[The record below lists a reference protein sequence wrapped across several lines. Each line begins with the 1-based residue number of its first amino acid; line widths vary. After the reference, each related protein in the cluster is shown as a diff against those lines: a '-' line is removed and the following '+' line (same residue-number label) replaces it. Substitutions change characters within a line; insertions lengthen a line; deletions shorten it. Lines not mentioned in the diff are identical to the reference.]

1 MIMEY
6 NKRISTIEHP
16 TFQKIRNIAKASIS
30 NITKEQHDELYARL
44 KRGEALLSTHEEM
57 CQYLCSFGNMHEAKI
72 RDAVKYI
79 PIHILQGEF
88 EVVDW
93 GCGQAIGTICLFDY
107 IKTLGFDNNVKKVT
121 LIEPSSQALERAKLH
136 VNSYIQNDSHIC
148 SYPEY
153 FDKITNEKIKSKTG
167 LPVIH
172 IFSNILDVKEIDLKE
187 LATKIDK
194 AVVDDNYI
202 LSVGPLNPN
211 NKRIDAFYNYY
222 NAPILYNYE
231 NTQFDYGGNKPC
243 TYKAKVY
250 KLVCNNQGNL
260 IPIEFYPSVQFH
272 AAYKLDCVNIDFNEN
287 QNLEFVIQNLKVFD
301 TSTPFDIG
309 ASVYDD
315 IDPILAVLNNII
327 TRGLPT
333 KASPF
338 IEEVFQKTFNYSQR
352 SEKYGTF
359 SYTSAKV
366 IEFEKIITWYN
377 SIITKQKAL
386 NYSEIDVEQLQLVF
400 SPIAIARIQKTIL
413 EALMTDKLNI
423 KSKEWKIL
431 VEEKDVPCSALAFA
445 DLSAMFNNLT
455 KLSEKYQDLVFPAIK
470 LDIIS
475 NDVFV
480 NSGLHLG
487 NKNIFS
493 EAKPKHFNID
503 YDLVIDIAVFETS
516 NIEKESFSKFKCKDD
531 NNCYFNNRSVIQ
543 VNSERNIYTT
553 DRIVYRNVV
562 SEHKRG
568 TYIEIEETKRLLGYF
583 LQLIFRKEE
592 FRAGQLPI
600 LNRALQNKSVIGLLP
615 TGGGKSLTYQLA
627 AMLQPGV
634 TLIVD
639 PLRSLMKD
647 QYDGLINA
655 GIDTCAYL
663 MKIKKKTKETAEEIL
678 KREKAEKFF
687 NESERKLEQSKL
699 QFIFLSPER
708 LAMYKFREKLKNMHE
723 LNVYFSYGVIDEV
736 HCVSEWGHD
745 FRFSYLHLGR
755 NLYNYVR
762 AKGCEV
768 SLFGLTA
775 TASFDVLA
783 DVERELSGNGTFPLD
798 AETIVRYE
806 NSNRLE
812 LQYKIEKINVEFQ
825 DEISYIEEAI
835 INKKKWATIDKLS
848 QAKDQHKIF
857 LENNLPL
864 PVRASDK
871 WTFYDAKKDF
881 LKEYIKAIPYYI
893 NDIQKEESIIK
904 IKNRFVERQGNREG
918 VENKLETSISN
929 IFYCQNTEYEQAG
942 IVFCPHK
949 SKSSIAVK
957 ENKESLEA
965 LIPDVGTFSGGDDD
979 GDDSMD
985 NLELFR
991 INKQPLMVATKAFG
1005 MGIDKPNV
1013 RFTINLNYSSSLESF
1028 VQEAGR
1034 GGRDRKMAL
1043 SAILLSDYKLA
1054 RISRKFKGLYPWQ
1067 IKGKWFKPKDLQQ
1080 IVSFFH
1086 IDVDKQFIDELT
1098 PENDLVRLF
1107 CKEGSAKNG
1116 KYFSFDKCGDKLCTL
1131 FNRCPLK
1138 DIPKE
1143 AEDWIYKD
1151 DLFEILNSYKLKID
1165 KKYIEYQNADYETVM
1180 YFYNNSFKGE
1190 YFEKQSMFDI
1200 LSLVKTDV
1208 FFGNN
1213 AETKPAE
1220 TITVDG
1226 FLTTLINS
1234 NIGDEIVSFV
1244 KYIKPDPENAIE
1256 GTDTDL
1262 AKAIYRMTC
1271 IELIE
1276 DFTQDYANNRYRIVC
1291 RRKKEGEYYRGLER
1305 FLLRYYSEDRAKE
1318 EMQNVYILEVDS
1330 KTDFEKEIF
1339 QCLKY
1344 LTTFVYDKISVKRKR
1359 AIDDMRKFCIV
1370 GIDETKDWKETNE
1383 ELKDFIYYY
1392 FNSKYARRDYQT
1404 VDGEDYSI
1412 MIDTNEG
1419 KVSNDKILF
1428 KYIKIIEKD
1437 FLENKSEPG
1446 STEKDNV
1453 KHLQGAVRLLRRSE
1467 TDINPTL
1474 ALLNSFCIQF
1484 LGTNNNENL
1493 ETEVIESYK
1502 DGMLVF
1508 AEREN
1513 YSAHFWEIF
1522 ENYNLIISP
1531 FANETLEPLK
1541 EEITFQVH
1549 NVKIK
1554 NIISKYTV

>member
-1 MIMEY
+1 MKQYTEQINSLKE
-6 NKRISTIEHP
+6 P
-16 TFQKIRNIAKASIS
+16 TFQQIRGIAVRSIS
-30 NITKEQHDELYARL
+30 HLSKSERDKLWEKLNHGVELL
-44 KRGEALLSTHEEM
+44 DSHELM
-57 CQYLCSFGNMHEAKI
+57 CQYLFSYGNMHEAKI
-72 RDAVKYI
+72 RDAVKCL
-79 PIHILQGEF
+79 PKEILRGEF
-88 EVVDW
+88 EIVDW
-93 GCGQAIGTICLFDY
+93 GCGQGIGTICLLDHL
-107 IKTLGFDNNVKKVT
+107 KALGFNFNVKKIT
-121 LIEPSSQALERAKLH
+121 LIEPSKKALERARIH
-136 VNSYIQNDSHIC
+136 VNSYLQNDSII
-148 SYPEY
+148 SLFPDY
-153 FDKITNEKIKSKTG
+153 FDKIQKENIKSKTG

-187 LATKIDK
+187 LATKIGN

-202 LSVGPLNPN
+202 ISVGPLNPN

-231 NTQFDYGGNKPC
+231 NTQYDYGGYSTC

-250 KLVCNNQGNL
+250 KLEYNKKGNL

-272 AAYKLDCVNIDFNEN
+272 AAYKLDCVNIEYKKQQKVESVF
-287 QNLEFVIQNLKVFD
+287 QSLKVFD

-315 IDPILAVLNNII
+315 IHPILAVLNNII

-338 IEEVFQKTFNYSQR
+338 IEEVFQKTFNYSE
-352 SEKYGTF
+352 SFEKYGTF
-359 SYTSAKV
+359 SYPSTKV
-366 IEFEKIITWYN
+366 IDFEKVLTWYN
-377 SIITKQKAL
+377 SIITRQKTL
-386 NYSEIDVEQLQLVF
+386 NYSEIDIEHLQLIF
-400 SPIAIARIQKTIL
+400 SPIAIARVQKTIL
-413 EALMTDKLNI
+413 EALMTDKLDI

-445 DLSAMFNNLT
+445 DLSEMFNNLT
-455 KLSEKYQDLVFPAIK
+455 KLSEDYQDLVFPAIK

-480 NSGLHLG
+480 NSGLHLS
-487 NKNIFS
+487 NENTFS
-493 EAKPKHFNID
+493 VAKPKLFSIE

-516 NIEKESFSKFKCKDD
+516 NIEKESFSKYNSK
-531 NNCYFNNRSVIQ
+531 NNCYFNNRSVIK

-562 SEHKRG
+562 KETQRG
-568 TYIEIEETKRLLGYF
+568 SYTEIVETKELLEYF
-583 LQLIFRKEE
+583 LQLLFRKES

-647 QYDGLINA
+647 QYDGLINT
-655 GIDTCAYL
+655 GIDTCAY
-663 MKIKKKTKETAEEIL
+663 INSTNTKE
-678 KREKAEKFF
+678 EKD
-687 NESERKLEQSKL
+687 ESERRMEESKL
-699 QFIFLSPER
+699 QFVFLSPER
-708 LAMYKFREKLKNMHE
+708 LAIYKFREKLKNMHK

-755 NLYNYVR
+755 NLYNYVHS
-762 AKGCEV
+762 KEGQV

-783 DVERELSGNGTFPLD
+783 DVERELSGNGAFPLD

-825 DEISYIEEAI
+825 DEIEALKKSKFATPAQIAAIE
-835 INKKKWATIDKLS
+835 NKYKSLLDNKLS
-848 QAKDQHKIF
+848 IPVKI
-857 LENNLPL
+857 
-864 PVRASDK
+864 ADK
-871 WTFYDAKKDF
+871 WGFFEAKRNF
-881 LKEYIKAIPYYI
+881 LKEYIRVIPNYI
-893 NDIQKEESIIK
+893 SEIQSNNSIQNIK
-904 IKNRFVERQGNREG
+904 DAFVVRQGNNEG
-918 VENKLETSISN
+918 IANELETNISTN
-929 IFYCQNTEYEQAG
+929 YFLKNTEYEQAG

-949 SKSSIAVK
+949 SNTGISVN
-957 ENKESLEA
+957 ENKASLNI

-979 GDDSMD
+979 GDNSME

-991 INKQPLMVATKAFG
+991 TNKQPLIIATKAFG

-1013 RFTINLNYSSSLESF
+1013 RFTVNLNYSSSIESF

-1034 GGRDRKMAL
+1034 AGRDRKIAL
-1043 SAILLSDYKLA
+1043 SVILLSYYKLA
-1054 RISRKFKGLYPWQ
+1054 RINKKCPAIGIPFA
-1067 IKGKWFKPKDLQQ
+1067 IIGKWFKPNDLQQ
-1080 IVSFFH
+1080 IISH
-1086 IDVDKQFIDELT
+1086 YNLYIDKQYIDYLT
-1098 PENDLVRLF
+1098 PENDLVRIF
-1107 CKEGSAKNG
+1107 CKEGTNP
-1116 KYFSFDKCGDKLCTL
+1116 KYFGFNTCNDNACNLFAKCQLRKVP
-1131 FNRCPLK
+1131 N
-1138 DIPKE
+1138 E
-1143 AEDWIYKD
+1143 AEGWIFKS
-1151 DLFEILNSYKLKID
+1151 DLFEILNSNKIKID

-1190 YFEKQSMFDI
+1190 VIEKQSMFDI
-1200 LSLVKTDV
+1200 LSIAKTDV
-1208 FFGNN
+1208 FFRDD
-1213 AETKPAE
+1213 AETKSKE

-1234 NIGDEIVSFV
+1234 NVGDEIVFFV
-1244 KYIKPDPENAIE
+1244 KYIKPDPKSGIE

-1276 DFTQDYANNRYRIVC
+1276 DFTQDYSNNRYRIVC
-1291 RRKKEGEYYRGLER
+1291 KRKNEGEYYKGLER

-1318 EMQNVYILEVDS
+1318 EIQNVFILVVIS
-1330 KTDFEKEIF
+1330 KSDLEKEIF
-1339 QCLKY
+1339 QCLSY

-1359 AIDDMRKFCIV
+1359 AIDDMRTFCIT
-1370 GIDETKDWKETNE
+1370 GANESKDWKDTNE
-1383 ELKDFIYYY
+1383 DLKDFIFYY
-1392 FNSKYARRDYQT
+1392 FNSKYARLDYTT
-1404 VDGEDYSI
+1404 VDGNEYSLT
-1412 MIDTNEG
+1412 IDTDEG
-1419 KVSNDKILF
+1419 KESNREILI
-1428 KYIKIIEKD
+1428 KYLKIIDND
-1437 FLENKSEPG
+1437 FLINKSEPG
-1446 STEKDNV
+1446 STPIDNV
-1453 KHLQGAVRLLRRSE
+1453 MHLQGAVRLLRRSL
-1467 TDINPTL
+1467 TDSNPTL
-1474 ALLNSFCIQF
+1474 SLLNSFCIFF

-1493 ETEVIESYK
+1493 EREVIESYK
-1502 DGMLVF
+1502 DGMLGF

-1513 YSAHFWEIF
+1513 DLANFWEIF
-1522 ENYNLIISP
+1522 NNYNLLLKP
-1531 FANETLEPLK
+1531 FSNGKLAELK
-1541 EEITFQVH
+1541 NEIT
-1549 NVKIK
+1549 VKIHHNK
-1554 NIISKYTV
+1554 LKKITSKYLA

>member
-1 MIMEY
+1 MQEY
-6 NKRISTIEHP
+6 IAQIKSLKEP
-16 TFQKIRNIAKASIS
+16 TFQQIREIAVRRIS
-30 NITKEQHDELYARL
+30 HLSKSERDKLWDKLNH
-44 KRGEALLSTHEEM
+44 GVALLDSHELM
-57 CQYLCSFGNMHEAKI
+57 CQYLFSYGNMHEAKI
-72 RDAVKYI
+72 RDAVRSLPEEI
-79 PIHILQGEF
+79 IRSEF
-88 EVVDW
+88 EIVDW
-93 GCGQAIGTICLFDY
+93 GCGQGIGTICLFDY
-107 IKTLGFDNNVKKVT
+107 LRTLGYNSNVKKVT
-121 LIEPSSQALERAKLH
+121 LIEPSKKALERARLH
-136 VNSYIQNDSHIC
+136 VNSYIKNDLLIS
-148 SYPEY
+148 SFADY
-153 FDKITNEKIKSKTG
+153 FDKIQYENIKSENG

-172 IFSNILDVKEIDLKE
+172 IFSNILDVKDIDLKE

-194 AVVDDNYI
+194 AVVNDNYI
-202 LSVGPLNPN
+202 ISVGPLNPN

-222 NAPILYNYE
+222 NAPILYDYE
-231 NTQFDYGGNKPC
+231 NTQYDYGGNSTC

-250 KLVCNNQGNL
+250 KLTCNTQGNL

-272 AAYKLDCVNIDFNEN
+272 AAYKLDCVNINFNEKQKTN
-287 QNLEFVIQNLKVFD
+287 TLKVSD

-315 IDPILAVLNNII
+315 IHPVLAVLNNII

-338 IEEVFQKTFNYSQR
+338 IEEVFQKVFNYSQR
-352 SEKYGTF
+352 FEKYGTF
-359 SYTSAKV
+359 SYPISKNIDVEKV
-366 IEFEKIITWYN
+366 LKWYH

-386 NYSEIDVEQLQLVF
+386 NYSEIDVEHLQLVF

-413 EALMTDKLNI
+413 EALMTDKLDI

-445 DLSAMFNNLT
+445 DLAEMFNNLT
-455 KLSEKYQDLVFPAIK
+455 KLSVKYQDLVFPDVK

-487 NKNIFS
+487 NKNTFS
-493 EAKPKHFNID
+493 KANPKLFSIE

-516 NIEKESFSKFKCKDD
+516 NIEKESFSKFKCK

-562 SEHKRG
+562 EENQRG
-568 TYIEIEETKRLLGYF
+568 SYTEIDETKELLEYF
-583 LQLIFRKEE
+583 LQLVFRKEG

-655 GIDTCAYL
+655 GIDTCGYL
-663 MKIKKKTKETAEEIL
+663 MKIKKKENETPKEKEI
-678 KREKAEKFF
+678 REKADTFF
-687 NESERKLEQSKL
+687 IESERKLEQSKL

-708 LAMYKFREKLKNMHE
+708 LGIYKFREKLKNMHE

-762 AKGCEV
+762 AKEGEV

-783 DVERELSGNGTFPLD
+783 DVERELSGNGAFPLD

-812 LQYKIEKINVEFQ
+812 LQYKIEKVNVELQ
-825 DEISYIEEAI
+825 NEYEAL
-835 INKKKWATIDKLS
+835 KKSNYATPEKL
-848 QAKDQHKIF
+848 AKYDFFIK
-857 LENNLPL
+857 NNLPF
-864 PVRASDK
+864 PVKIADK
-871 WTFYDAKKDF
+871 WSFFEAKRNF
-881 LKEYIKAIPYYI
+881 LREYVKVIPNYI
-893 NDIQKEESIIK
+893 HEIQTNNSIQN
-904 IKNRFVERQGNREG
+904 IKNAFAERQGNDIG
-918 VENKLETSISN
+918 LENELETNISIN
-929 IFYCQNTEYEQAG
+929 YFDKKAEYEQAG

-949 SKSSIAVK
+949 SNTGISVK
-957 ENKESLEA
+957 ENKDSLNG
-965 LIPDVGTFSGGDDD
+965 LIPDVGTFSGGDEDD
-979 GDDSMD
+979 NDSMK

-991 INKQPLMVATKAFG
+991 TNKQPLMVATKAFG

-1013 RFTINLNYSSSLESF
+1013 RFTIHLNYSSSLESF

-1043 SAILLSDYKLA
+1043 SVILLSDYKLA
-1054 RISRKFKGLYPWQ
+1054 RISPKYKEKYPWQ
-1067 IKGKWFKPKDLQQ
+1067 LKNKWFKPDDLQQ
-1080 IVSFFH
+1080 IIIH
-1086 IDVDKQFIDELT
+1086 YNLNIDKQYLDYLT
-1098 PENDLVRLF
+1098 PKNDLVRIF
-1107 CKEGSAKNG
+1107 CKEGSAEHG
-1116 KYFSFDKCGDKLCTL
+1116 KFFDFFDCKDEKCRYLKK
-1131 FNRCPLK
+1131 CPLK
-1138 DIPKE
+1138 AIPKE
-1143 AEDWIYKD
+1143 AENWIYKD
-1151 DLFEILNSYKLKID
+1151 DLFEILNNHNISID
-1165 KKYIEYQNADYETVM
+1165 KKYIEYQNADYEIVM

-1190 YFEKQSMFDI
+1190 FIEKKTMDNI
-1200 LSLVKTDV
+1200 LRKAKTD
-1208 FFGNN
+1208 FFYGDDSEFKPK
-1213 AETKPAE
+1213 ET
-1220 TITVDG
+1220 TTVDG

-1234 NIGDEIVSFV
+1234 KIGDEIVSFV
-1244 KYIKPDPENAIE
+1244 KYIKPDPKNGIE

-1271 IELIE
+1271 IGLIE

-1291 RRKKEGEYYRGLER
+1291 KRKKEGEYYKGLER
-1305 FLLRYYSEDRAKE
+1305 FLLRYYSEDRANE
-1318 EMQNVYILEVDS
+1318 EIQNVYTIKVSS
-1330 KTDFEKEIF
+1330 KSELEKEIF
-1339 QCLKY
+1339 QCLSY

-1359 AIDDMRKFCIV
+1359 AIDDMRTFCIT
-1370 GIDETKDWKETNE
+1370 GANESKDWKETNE
-1383 ELKDFIYYY
+1383 ELKDFIFYY
-1392 FNSKYARRDYQT
+1392 FNSKYARLDYRT
-1404 VDGEDYSI
+1404 KSKEYSLTK
-1412 MIDTNEG
+1412 DTNEG
-1419 KVSNDKILF
+1419 KVSSSEILF

-1437 FLENKSEPG
+1437 FLENESEPG
-1446 STEKDNV
+1446 STPIDNV
-1453 KHLQGAVRLLRRSE
+1453 KHLQGAVRLLRRSL
-1467 TDINPTL
+1467 TDNNPTL
-1474 ALLNSFCIQF
+1474 SLLNSFCIFF

-1493 ETEVIESYK
+1493 EKEVIESYNE
-1502 DGMLVF
+1502 GMLEF
-1508 AEREN
+1508 AKRKEHEN
-1513 YSAHFWEIF
+1513 KLTEFWDLFIKYNEI
-1522 ENYNLIISP
+1522 LKP
-1531 FANETLEPLK
+1531 FSNDKLDELK
-1541 EEITFQVH
+1541 NEITI
-1549 NVKIK
+1549 KIHYDRFK
-1554 NIISKYTV
+1554 KITSKYIG